1 MKIALLAHEPKTFLA
16 CFYILHPSRLYAKNG
31 RSLCEVTH
39 WYSGK
44 LGMFLFFFLSLSEG
58 SGGVV
63 SWGLLAA
70 PPMVVIRPS

>member
-16 CFYILHPSRLYAKNG
+16 CFYILHPSR
-31 RSLCEVTH
+31 LCEVTH

-63 SWGLLAA
+63 SWGLLAG